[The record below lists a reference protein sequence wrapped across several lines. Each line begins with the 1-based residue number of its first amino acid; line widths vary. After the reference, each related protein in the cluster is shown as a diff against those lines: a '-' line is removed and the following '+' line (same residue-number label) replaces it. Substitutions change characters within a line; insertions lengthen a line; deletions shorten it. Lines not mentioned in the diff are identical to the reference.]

1 MNENKDRRTH
11 ERVPYHEFA
20 ETQEM
25 PSKRTDVT
33 KPSKFIQIA
42 AGNDHL
48 YALDELGKI
57 WSYNQLKREWD
68 RVSDT
73 RKS

>member
-1 MNENKDRRTH
+1 MNENKNRRAH

-20 ETQEM
+20 ETEEM
-25 PSKRTDVT
+25 PGKRTEIT

-42 AGNDHL
+42 SGNDHL

-57 WSYNQLKREWD
+57 WSYNQLEKVWD
-68 RVSDT
+68 RVSDI
-73 RKS
+73 RKL

>member
-1 MNENKDRRTH
+1 MNENKNRRTH
-11 ERVPYHEFA
+11 ERVTYNEYA
-20 ETQEM
+20 ETEEM
-25 PSKRTDVT
+25 SIKRTEGA

-57 WSYNQLKREWD
+57 WTYNQLNKQWD
-68 RVSDT
+68 RLVDT
-73 RKS
+73 RKT